1 MISRSTNTQCFS
13 FKQKIEIRSH
23 HYKENS
29 RLAAHM
35 EEGEQLSFGTKGGT
49 SEETSKDMNRDALLE
64 GSNIETMVNDILFQ
78 SLLKEQEEFEPQDEL
93 QFGRKLPIDTKY
105 VDPAQF
111 LVLDSTDIHSN
122 LTVQGLPEVSRVENQ
137 LKLHLT
143 LSGDPSLDH
152 KSLVHLPS
160 DCIAKE
166 KLYLTNDDI
175 KTFTS
180 SLKHKLVH
188 LETYLLCAGSDA
200 DTTVCKRC
208 VERELKRASRRKSGL
223 SDNMLWCNNPHRR
236 AIIFKNRQVMN
247 MTRTGHSLEFDLV
260 TRIVCYSRHNKSK
273 EGFKLLFV
281 VRDSEDGKVMARTV
295 THPIVIMD
303 KKQAGSTS
311 GSISTTNSASTST
324 SLAEMFTSNQLFLSS
339 ELESSSPFTTVPF
352 PSPSSLSEDSN
363 IDSSKRSRTS
373 KDSTSSWQQAIASLT
388 ALPSPHDEVHAPTIQ
403 RIIPAQGPINGGI
416 EITLLGKN
424 FKQGQRIKFGE
435 NIALS
440 TQCWNDSTMVTYLP
454 PASTPGQVVVTIEDK
469 PGTVSQINAHQLASL
484 QLPPQSPQ
492 TVNLNAIFTY
502 VDDTDRQLIELA
514 LQIVGLKMN
523 GKLEDARNIAK
534 RIVGTSSTHST
545 PSPMSSSAG
554 GYTDDE
560 SLIVNVLTSFKV
572 GSKNLNLSVCDPQGR
587 TLLHH
592 AALKSYHSL
601 LRTLINYGAHVESPD
616 LFGFTPL
623 HLACVA
629 GDYKTIEML
638 YEGCHCDPC
647 ATTING
653 MTAKN
658 LLWINHHL
666 KWNNMIDNEKDTTSQ
681 ISLSAVSSYT
691 DLSSQTNITV
701 PMSDDS
707 DDAMADD
714 ENESDIREDK
724 SVLTD
729 TEEDNDTASLWNRM
743 VTKLNNNDL
752 LPKYEDLFPKNLLDL
767 NTKAGSMLQHDQTR
781 VNIDEEESE
790 EEGDDLEDLRNGVQQ
805 FFLQQRTKFQNDS
818 MLLFFWIPLMVI
830 LICSMTLYTLGHD
843 DNFIQTLGDRISKY
857 LRMGLSNV
865 ILGNERMKAVV
876 RKQFQTFQ
884 TPHVLPE
891 MSL

>member
-1 MISRSTNTQCFS
+1 M
-13 FKQKIEIRSH
+13 
-23 HYKENS
+23 
-29 RLAAHM
+29 
-35 EEGEQLSFGTKGGT
+35 
-49 SEETSKDMNRDALLE
+49 DRDILLE
-64 GSNIETMVNDILFQ
+64 NSNIESMVSDILFQ
-78 SLLKEQEEFEPQDEL
+78 GLLTEQEEKESPPHDDL
-93 QFGRKLPIDTKY
+93 QFGRKEAINTKY

-111 LVLDSTDIHSN
+111 LAMDSAKIQST
-122 LTVQGLPEVSRVENQ
+122 LTVRGLPEISRVENQ

-143 LSGDPSLDH
+143 LTGGQLLEH
-152 KSLVHLPS
+152 KSMVHLPA

-175 KTFTS
+175 TTFPA

-188 LETYLLCAGSDA
+188 LEAYLLCAGSEA

-236 AIIFKNRQVMN
+236 AIIFKNRQIMN
-247 MTRTGHSLEFDLV
+247 MTKMGTKSLEFDLV
-260 TRIVCYSRHNKSK
+260 ARIVCYSRHNKSK

-281 VRDSEDGKVMARTV
+281 VRDSEDGTVMARTV

-303 KKQAGSTS
+303 KKQSASTS
-311 GSISTTNSASTST
+311 TSTST

-363 IDSSKRSRTS
+363 VGSSKRSRTS
-373 KDSTSSWQQAIASLT
+373 IDSTGSWQQAIANIAT
-388 ALPSPHDEVHAPTIQ
+388 LPTPQDEIHAPTIQ

-469 PGTVSQINAHQLASL
+469 PGTVSQINVHQLASL

-560 SLIVNVLTSFKV
+560 SLIVNVLTSFKI

-601 LRTLINYGAHVESPD
+601 LRTLINYGAYVERPD

-638 YEGCHCDPC
+638 YEGCHCAPS
-647 ATTING
+647 AVTING
-653 MTAKN
+653 MTAKT

-666 KWNNMIDNEKDTTSQ
+666 KWNNMFDTENDTTSQ
-681 ISLSAVSSYT
+681 LSLSAVSSFT
-691 DLSSQTNITV
+691 DLYSQTNITV
-701 PMSDDS
+701 PMSNDS

-714 ENESDIREDK
+714 ENESETYEDK
-724 SVLTD
+724 SVLTE
-729 TEEDNDTASLWNRM
+729 TEEDIDTTSLWNRM
-743 VTKLNNNDL
+743 VTNLTNNDL
-752 LPKYEDLFPKNLLDL
+752 LPKYEDLFPKGLLDL
-767 NTKAGSMLQHDQTR
+767 NTKANTLLQQDQPH
-781 VNIDEEESE
+781 VNIEDEESE
-790 EEGDDLEDLRNGVQQ
+790 EEGDDLEDLRNSVQQ

-843 DNFIQTLGDRISKY
+843 DNFIQTLGDRVSKY
-857 LRMGLSNV
+857 LRMGLSHV
-865 ILGNERMKAVV
+865 ILGNERMKTVV

-891 MSL
+891 MTL